1 MRATGEI
8 IDIEARLAGEFA
20 KRGKT
25 VVKVDRRPFMG
36 AVQKYYQSGKLP
48 DGNALPWP
56 RETYD
61 QLQAIR

>member
-1 MRATGEI
+1 M
-8 IDIEARLAGEFA
+8 
-20 KRGKT
+20 
-25 VVKVDRRPFMG
+25 KVDRRPFMQ

-48 DGNALPWP
+48 DGSPLPWP

>member
-1 MRATGEI
+1 
-8 IDIEARLAGEFA
+8 
-20 KRGKT
+20 
-25 VVKVDRRPFMG
+25 
-36 AVQKYYQSGKLP
+36 VQKYYQSGKLP